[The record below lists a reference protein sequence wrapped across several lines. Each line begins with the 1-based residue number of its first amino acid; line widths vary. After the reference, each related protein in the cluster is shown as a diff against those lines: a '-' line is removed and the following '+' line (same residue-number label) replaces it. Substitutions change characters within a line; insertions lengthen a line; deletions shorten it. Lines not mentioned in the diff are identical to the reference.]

1 MLWRNVT
8 CLNVGWQGR
17 LVLDSQWKTPQ
28 AQQSWGVL
36 SFQSAACG
44 ACASLC
50 FMLAAQ
56 WASHSLEPPA
66 SWDLHDVMGI
76 TFTALHSSPWGL
88 LCRKSDPYTYY
99 QVSVAVWNL
108 GASLSV
114 LHLSC
119 LQSPGHLQSHCHIHD
134 TAFVLLPGPGSCH
147 FTAHS
152 RWLLPTLGAPSW
164 LTLGG
169 CFSVAS
175 GSQDKF
181 T

>member
-1 MLWRNVT
+1 MWRVWMSGDKADLYWTHNGKLLK
-8 CLNVGWQGR
+8 LNSLGESCPSGPLPAVH
-17 LVLDSQWKTPQ
+17 VP
-28 AQQSWGVL
+28 L
-36 SFQSAACG
+36 S
-44 ACASLC
+44 ASC
-50 FMLAAQ
+50 FAAQ

-66 SWDLHDVMGI
+66 SWDLHDVVGI
-76 TFTALHSSPWGL
+76 TFTALHSSLWGL
-88 LCRKSDPYTYY
+88 LCRKSDPCTYY

-119 LQSPGHLQSHCHIHD
+119 LQSPGHIHD

-169 CFSVAS
+169 SFSVAS